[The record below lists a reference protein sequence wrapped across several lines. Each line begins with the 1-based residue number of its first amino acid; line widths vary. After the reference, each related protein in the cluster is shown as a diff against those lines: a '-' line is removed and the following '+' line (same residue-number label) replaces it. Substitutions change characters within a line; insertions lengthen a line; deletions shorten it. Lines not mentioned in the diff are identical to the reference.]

1 MRLALPPVP
10 SLSVPG
16 RSVIGILSAIPPERA
31 RLHDSLVDPVRSDLA
46 GRRVAEGHL
55 DDVEVVVAE
64 AGVGKVN
71 AAIAVSLLVE
81 RYGCRCVVFTG
92 VAGGL
97 DPSLAIG
104 DVVIANHLVQH
115 DTGVLDESGLRRY
128 QPGHVPFFNPTLRF
142 GYTPSAPLMERV
154 RARLGDLKIPPI
166 DLGDGVVREPEL
178 VLGRVLTGDQFVD
191 STAVRDRLHRDIGG
205 VAVDMEGAAVAQTAE
220 ALRVDY
226 LVIRA
231 LSDLAGE
238 DSPVDFS
245 RFLPTVAENSVL
257 VLRHLLPVL

>member
-1 MRLALPPVP
+1 VLLAVP

-16 RSVIGILSAIPPERA
+16 RSAIGILSAIPPERA
-31 RLHDSLVDPVRSDLA
+31 RLSDALIDPLLSDLA

-55 DDVEVVVAE
+55 DEVEVVVTE

-71 AAIAVSLLVE
+71 AAIAVTLLVE

-97 DPSLAIG
+97 DPSLSIG

-115 DTGVLDESGLRRY
+115 DTGVLAESGLERY
-128 QPGHVPFFNPTLRF
+128 QPGHVPFFNPVLRF
-142 GYTPSAPLMERV
+142 GYTPPGPLMDRV
-154 RARLGDLKIPPI
+154 RHRVEDLRLPAI

-191 STAVRDRLHRDIGG
+191 SATARDRLHRDIGG
-205 VAVDMEGAAVAQTAE
+205 VAVDMESAAVAQTAE
-220 ALRVDY
+220 ALGVDY

-231 LSDLAGE
+231 LSDLAGA
-238 DSPVDFS
+238 DSTTDFS
-245 RFLPTVAENSVL
+245 RFLPIVAETSVL